1 MPVKN
6 LGLSVATLVAAEKTA
21 TAYLSNLGPLDLPQ
35 EMYPLI
41 EKVVFTPGPG
51 IHHAARCGMATF
63 GDKLIFTF
71 ANILEEADIEREFFT
86 RLVKMGI
93 HVKIE
98 SNRN

>member
-1 MPVKN
+1 
-6 LGLSVATLVAAEKTA
+6 
-21 TAYLSNLGPLDLPQ
+21 
-35 EMYPLI
+35 
-41 EKVVFTPGPG
+41 
-51 IHHAARCGMATF
+51 MATI

-86 RLVKMGI
+86 RLVKMGV